1 MTKVKS
7 EVEAFAEALPVSGLV
22 PVAQGFPGHA
32 SDQLIKF
39 RDALYTSRTV
49 VLPDGRTLPVVKS
62 LVMVEA
68 DDDVALKYLKAHP
81 EYEQL
86 KE

>member
-1 MTKVKS
+1 MAKPQDDTSGQDPVA
-7 EVEAFAEALPVSGLV
+7 VILPVPITSAV
-22 PVAQGFPGHA
+22 
-32 SDQLIKF
+32 KF

-68 DDDVALKYLKAHP
+68 GDDVALKYLKAHP